1 LEILAFIG
9 YWDLGIGIFHMR
21 NIKLTLQYDGT
32 RYAGWQTQ
40 NSRQS
45 TVRSPRKKT
54 KTIQETLED
63 ALWKLLREKVVCVGC
78 GRTDAGVHA
87 LAMTA
92 HFHTSS
98 AINILRLKGALNGIL
113 PPDIAVSDARDM
125 PGDFHARFDVVSKIY
140 RYLVIQKK
148 GKQVF
153 RFPGAW
159 FTSYELDVALMNR
172 EAQTLVG
179 EYDFRSFQGSD
190 RVARKS
196 MARIT
201 RISVKKLP
209 GAGIPFLKKS
219 AQILFEIE
227 AAGFLRSMVRN
238 IVGTLVDIGRGKIP
252 PGALKKILKAMD
264 RRSAGMCAPASGLY
278 LAEVSY
284 E

>member
-1 LEILAFIG
+1 
-9 YWDLGIGIFHMR
+9 
-21 NIKLTLQYDGT
+21 
-32 RYAGWQTQ
+32 
-40 NSRQS
+40 
-45 TVRSPRKKT
+45 
-54 KTIQETLED
+54 
-63 ALWKLLREKVVCVGC
+63 
-78 GRTDAGVHA
+78 
-87 LAMTA
+87 
-92 HFHTSS
+92 
-98 AINILRLKGALNGIL
+98 
-113 PPDIAVSDARDM
+113 
-125 PGDFHARFDVVSKIY
+125 
-140 RYLVIQKK
+140 
-148 GKQVF
+148 
-153 RFPGAW
+153 
-159 FTSYELDVALMNR
+159 VALMNR